1 MFAPKWDLWVE
12 YDHMGFGTKNMALSG
27 VGLFTGIPYTA
38 NVTQSVDKVLFGI
51 DYRITWASAPA
62 AAPLIT
68 K

>member
-1 MFAPKWDLWVE
+1 
-12 YDHMGFGTKNMALSG
+12 MGFGTKNMSLSG
-27 VGLFTGIPYTA
+27 VGIAAGVPYTV
-38 NVTQSVDKVLFGI
+38 NVTQNVDKVLFGI